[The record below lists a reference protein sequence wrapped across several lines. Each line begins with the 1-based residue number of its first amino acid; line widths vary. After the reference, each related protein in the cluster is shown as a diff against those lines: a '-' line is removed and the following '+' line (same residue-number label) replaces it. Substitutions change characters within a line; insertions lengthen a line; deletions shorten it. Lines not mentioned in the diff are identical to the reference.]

1 MPLIEKRSTAGLL
14 VIDLPDLPALSAAL
28 SDRRFAAALA
38 VAALSGFVR
47 GFSGFGSAL
56 IYIPLIAAIY
66 EPRIAA
72 PTLLLI
78 DLAGSVPFTI
88 RELPRCNWREVAPV
102 TTAAAL
108 AVPLGTMALLFIDPI
123 VLRWFIAVL
132 VLGLLAVLASGW
144 RYHAKPTLPVS
155 IGVGLFAGFGSG
167 AVQIAGPAVIIF
179 WLGGSSNAAVVRA
192 NLMAFFMLMGFI
204 TGAVYVVKGII
215 TADILALSVLLGIPF
230 ALAMWAGARWFHG
243 ASEQAYRRVAYA
255 IIVAAAIVSMPLWD
269 GWLR

>member
-1 MPLIEKRSTAGLL
+1 
-14 VIDLPDLPALSAAL
+14 VIDFPDLPALSAAL
-28 SDRRFAAALA
+28 TDRRFAAAVA

-56 IYIPLIAAIY
+56 VYIPLIAAIY

-78 DLAGSVPFTI
+78 DLAGSAPFTI
-88 RELPRCNWREVAPV
+88 RELRRCNWREVAPT

-108 AVPLGTMALLFIDPI
+108 AVPLGVMALVLIDPI
-123 VLRWFIAVL
+123 MLRWFIAVL

-144 RYHAKPTLPVS
+144 RYHGRPTLPVS

-167 AVQIAGPAVIIF
+167 AVQVAGPAVIVF
-179 WLGGSSNAAVVRA
+179 WLGGASDAITVRA
-192 NLMAFFMLMGFI
+192 NLMVFFFLMDFI
-204 TGAVYVVKGII
+204 TGAAYVMQGII
-215 TADILALSVLLGIPF
+215 TTDILALSVLLGVPF
-230 ALAMWAGARWFHG
+230 ILAMWAGARWFHG
-243 ASEQAYRRVAYA
+243 ASDTAYRRTAYA
-255 IIVAAAIVSMPLWD
+255 IIVAAAIVSLPLWD

>member
-1 MPLIEKRSTAGLL
+1 MA
-14 VIDLPDLPALSAAL
+14 AFAAAL
-28 SDRRFAAALA
+28 SDSRFVAAGV

-47 GFSGFGSAL
+47 GFSGSGSAL

-78 DLAGSVPFTI
+78 DLAGSTPFTI

-108 AVPLGTMALLFIDPI
+108 AVPLGTMALIVIDPI
-123 VLRWFIAVL
+123 VLRWGIAAL

-144 RYHAKPTLPVS
+144 RYHGKPTLRVS

-179 WLGGSSNAAVVRA
+179 WLGGSSDAVTVRA
-192 NLMAFFMLMGFI
+192 NLMVFFFLMGFI
-204 TGAVYVVKGII
+204 TGAAYVAQGII

-230 ALAMWAGARWFHG
+230 VLAMWAGARWFHG
-243 ASEQAYRRVAYA
+243 ASDAAYRRVPYA
-255 IIVAAAIVSMPLWD
+255 IIAVSALLSLPLWD